1 MGTVRITTSAHPTN
15 PKGDAMRRL
24 LLLLATIALVAMPI
38 TASAR
43 STQATPRVALS
54 EFRLPAASMD
64 QLRTDFIEQKL
75 ANHKPGTWAPMK
87 MNLSDKH
94 LKLMGL
100 PSARTLKSMDLSKPT
115 AFHKDGSTSQ
125 VDPALVTFAGT
136 GYFGIRPGSWILL
149 LSGGGVGWCSAAH
162 VYGSPGAYDISTA
175 GHCGKTG
182 DIATAIGL
190 IGNNTPVLLN
200 YGKFGTSH
208 DGGVGNDWALI
219 DIYSQ
224 YQHLVTPTMAFWG
237 GPRGE
242 FTKTGSVAGVQI
254 PRKGFL
260 PQVSVNPDPF
270 LAQGILHYGHGIG
283 VGAGGTPRAGS
294 AVSWGS
300 SHFMFFGAI
309 SPGDSGSGSN
319 TTGGDSV
326 GAVNE
331 AAGINTHLYVDPLMR
346 KGLGLMAGTRTT
358 EVSGTPTDGQLVGY
372 PAPVPILP

>member
-1 MGTVRITTSAHPTN
+1 
-15 PKGDAMRRL
+15 MRRFAVL
-24 LLLLATIALVAMPI
+24 LVALALVAAPAVA
-38 TASAR
+38 TARPTVSAR
-43 STQATPRVALS
+43 PAALS
-54 EFRLPAASMD
+54 EFKLAPAVMD
-64 QLRTDFIEQKL
+64 QLRTDFIEQTL
-75 ANHKPGTWAPMK
+75 RAHKPGTWAPMK
-87 MNLSDKH
+87 MSLTDKH
-94 LKLMGL
+94 LAMMGL
-100 PSARTLKSMDLSKPT
+100 PSAQKLKSMDLSKPT
-115 AFHKDGSTSQ
+115 AFYKDGSTSQ

-162 VYGSPGAYDISTA
+162 VYGTPGAYDISTA

-182 DIATAIGL
+182 DTATAIGL

-242 FTKTGSVAGVQI
+242 FTKTGSVAGIQL
-254 PRKGFL
+254 PRKGFV
-260 PQVSVNPDPF
+260 PNVTVNPDPF
-270 LAQGILHYGHGIG
+270 LAQGIAHYGHGTG
-283 VGAGGTPRAGS
+283 VGAGGTPRVGTAI
-294 AVSWGS
+294 SWGA

-309 SPGDSGSGSN
+309 TPGDSGSGSN

-331 AAGINTHLYVDPLMR
+331 AAGINTHIYVDPLMR
-346 KGLGLMAGTRTT
+346 KGLGIMAGTRTT
-358 EVSGTPTDGQLVGY
+358 AVSGTPTNGQLIGY